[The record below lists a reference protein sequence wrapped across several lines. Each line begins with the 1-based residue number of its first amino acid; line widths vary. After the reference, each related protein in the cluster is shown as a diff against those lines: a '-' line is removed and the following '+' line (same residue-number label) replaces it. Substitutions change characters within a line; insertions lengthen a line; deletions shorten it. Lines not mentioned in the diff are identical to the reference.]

1 MIESKIVQKFGN
13 GGHIVLS
20 KEYVGK
26 KVKFLLDTKSF
37 NDIKSEILD
46 ILEPYLENILGV
58 YLHGSYAINEQSPES
73 DINILVVV
81 GEYEKIDDVDDYS
94 IDTIS
99 LKGLEKKLKE
109 DAIFIIPKLSEA
121 KTIINPELLKGYKD
135 CRFTKGNTKYYLEQ
149 TKIIINLNKTWIK
162 MGYGLGVSSLISVI
176 RGLYM
181 IKWENY
187 SKSSFL
193 GFLEDHGLDTGKLY
207 ELYYK
212 EQRRIKVKDSSTVSK
227 EDLRKL
233 VKLAEEMLSVRKN

>member
-1 MIESKIVQKFGN
+1 MASTIMTN
-13 GGHIVLS
+13 GLPGKVSTVVAEHIADSEDLILHPYSLTGQEV
-20 KEYVGK
+20 E
-26 KVKFLLDTKSF
+26 KSR
-37 NDIKSEILD
+37 
-46 ILEPYLENILGV
+46 
-58 YLHGSYAINEQSPES
+58 
-73 DINILVVV
+73 
-81 GEYEKIDDVDDYS
+81 
-94 IDTIS
+94 IS